1 MNDYHLVLNFINVF
15 GQMFLM
21 DLFLGG
27 EFTTYGMD
35 VVRFMD
41 LEPEQREDPMSRVF
55 PKVTKCTMHKF
66 GPSGTIENFDALC
79 VLQLNIINEKIY
91 VFLWFWFVI
100 LISITG
106 IKLIYRL
113 LVCILPSFRETIL
126 RRRVRHAS
134 LNRIRTVSQ
143 NLSIGDWFVL
153 NQLGKNMDTLIF
165 KDFIDALYKKIDNQK
180 AEMS

>member
-1 MNDYHLVLNFINVF
+1 MNFINVL

-35 VVRFMD
+35 VVKFMD

-79 VLQLNIINEKIY
+79 VLSLNIINEKVY

-113 LVCILPSFRETIL
+113 VILVMPQFRETVL
-126 RRRVRHAS
+126 RRKVRHAS
-134 LNRIRTVSQ
+134 INRIHTVCQ
-143 NLSIGDWFVL
+143 NLSVGDWFVL
-153 NQLGKNMDTLIF
+153 NQLGKNMDSLIF
-165 KDFIDALYKKIDNQK
+165 KDFICALYNKIDSQK
-180 AEMS
+180 AELS